1 MSAKAKKNL
10 KALKKELKKRIKDV
24 KKSLTSKRNQDW
36 AEAAVEAENDEVLEG
51 IFTETTQELQQV
63 EFALQRI
70 KEGDY
75 SACSECNEVI
85 NKKRLKIMPF
95 TSLCIKCAQKLE
107 YASSSKPS

>member
-1 MSAKAKKNL
+1 MHKNAKKNL
-10 KALKKELKKRIKDV
+10 KSLKKDLKKRIKDI

-51 IFTETTQELQQV
+51 LFTEATQELQQV
-63 EFALQRI
+63 KFALQRI
-70 KEGDY
+70 KEGLY
-75 SACSECNEVI
+75 GECSECSEVI

-107 YASSSKPS
+107 YTSM

>member
-1 MSAKAKKNL
+1 MHSTAKKNL

-36 AEAAVEAENDEVLEG
+36 SEAAVEAENDEVLEG
-51 IFTETTQELQQV
+51 IFTEASEELQQV

-70 KEGDY
+70 KEGRY
-75 SACSECNEVI
+75 GECSECTEVI
-85 NKKRLKIMPF
+85 NKKRLKIMPY

-107 YASSSKPS
+107 YASKS